1 LAQLQ
6 SQIRSSVNHEV
17 EIQAGT
23 LSDFD
28 SSALAVLLGCRRE
41 AESLSKSLKF
51 KQFPAKLRQLAL
63 LYGVWGSWLKALDRK
78 IGGSCPPSLFNPFLK
93 LTLPNLLVVSL

>member
-1 LAQLQ
+1 MSIALLTLPADLRHSNALACLAQLQ
-6 SQIRSSVNHEV
+6 SQIRSSMDTHI
-17 EIQAGT
+17 EIQAGA

-51 KQFPAKLRQLAL
+51 KQFPTKLRQLAL
-63 LYGVWGSWLKALDRK
+63 LYGVSE
-78 IGGSCPPSLFNPFLK
+78 
-93 LTLPNLLVVSL
+93 LLVESA

>member
-1 LAQLQ
+1 MSAALLTLPANLRHSNAASCLAQLQ
-6 SQIRSSVNHEV
+6 SQIRSSTQRDL
-17 EIQAGT
+17 EIEAGQ

-51 KQFPAKLRQLAL
+51 KQFPDKLRELAL
-63 LYGVWGSWLKALDRK
+63 LYGVSE
-78 IGGSCPPSLFNPFLK
+78 
-93 LTLPNLLVVSL
+93 LLVESA

>member
-1 LAQLQ
+1 MSIAMLTLPADLRHSNAAACLAQLQ
-6 SQIRSSVNHEV
+6 SQIRSSTDKQI
-17 EIQAGT
+17 EIQAGA

-41 AESLSKSLKF
+41 AESLSKSLQF

-63 LYGVWGSWLKALDRK
+63 LYGVSE
-78 IGGSCPPSLFNPFLK
+78 
-93 LTLPNLLVVSL
+93 LLVESA

>member
-1 LAQLQ
+1 MTAALLTLPADLRHSNAAACLAQLQ

-63 LYGVWGSWLKALDRK
+63 LYGVSE
-78 IGGSCPPSLFNPFLK
+78 
-93 LTLPNLLVVSL
+93 LLVESA

>member
-1 LAQLQ
+1 MTVALLTLPADLRHSNAGACLAQLQ
-6 SQIRSSVNHEV
+6 SQIRSSVNQEV
-17 EIQAGT
+17 EIQAGQ

-63 LYGVWGSWLKALDRK
+63 LYGVSE
-78 IGGSCPPSLFNPFLK
+78 
-93 LTLPNLLVVSL
+93 LLVESA